1 MARFKFSNWHIASD
15 ASQIFAFESARAI
28 RTEKL
33 TRSRLTSPKLAH
45 YDRSPTSSDLIL
57 LARLFRLSTPTSSAV
72 SAGSSAQKAH
82 SADTRTP
89 VFATLCGYALAGA
102 AASLL
107 LGVVELLDLNVRL
120 TPIFESALERAVF
133 SSYFSLNVVGGFL
146 IGFAVGL
153 SVHAASL
160 LNRSIQAVIA
170 RWKPAGRLHRLI
182 PGAAICAIASLL
194 LNQQPQFHGYVFEI
208 IREAEKFESLTVRF
222 LNHERAISY
231 LILFG
236 MVAGCALLWA
246 TTRAVSY
253 SASLL
258 RGLWIAALITLI
270 ASAYYVDS
278 RFEPLLYGTSVHR
291 SLFLLNTALGM
302 SLISTVFWRRR
313 LDIGSPLGKLSALAI
328 AVLLIAG
335 VTFTFVR
342 FDGNQNLKT
351 QIFYRTTQ
359 AKQYFKLAQW
369 VLDFDRDGYSQFL
382 GGGDCDDRR
391 ADINPGHPEI
401 VGDGV
406 DHNCIGGAL
415 TERDIEDWKREQFDL
430 HQPPDPAAK
439 RLNVI
444 YVFIDAL
451 RADHLSAY
459 GYKRKTS
466 PNLDKLAANSCLF
479 ENAFTPAPNTFEAL
493 PKFTQGNYWDAH
505 LKAWPEIIARS
516 GYDALLFPR
525 RIATLRRHVKGMQIV
540 QGHDAGTFEASIDSA
555 IETLGGI
562 ERDRPFCAYLYSTD
576 THRPYKPHEDF
587 HYGTSITD
595 LYDGEISY
603 LDFHL
608 GRLFD
613 WLEKSGR
620 LTETMI
626 VIMAD
631 HGESL
636 GERGVYKHSSQL
648 YNEQTHVPL
657 IIHLPGVA
665 PRSISDYVST
675 VDLSPT
681 ILNAVGLDYPKECA
695 GVSLVPSMR
704 GQSFVHPPI
713 YAEQTTQEVSP
724 FVRPD
729 QNVDP
734 ELKKYMIITQDGF
747 KLIYNRDYYNFE
759 LYDLR
764 SDPSEFRNLY
774 DRMPERAADL
784 KKRLGRFIDVLTVSR
799 PWDADESQY
808 VFGPTGETREAK

>member
-1 MARFKFSNWHIASD
+1 
-15 ASQIFAFESARAI
+15 
-28 RTEKL
+28 
-33 TRSRLTSPKLAH
+33 
-45 YDRSPTSSDLIL
+45 
-57 LARLFRLSTPTSSAV
+57 LSTPTSSAV
-72 SAGSSAQKAH
+72 SAGSSGQSAH
-82 SADTRTP
+82 AEGQSTL
-89 VFATLCGYALAGA
+89 FASLCGYALAGA

-107 LGVVELLDLNVRL
+107 LGIIELVDLNVRL
-120 TPIFESALERAVF
+120 TPVFQSALERAVF
-133 SSYFSLNVVGGFL
+133 SSYFSLDVIEGLL
-146 IGFAVGL
+146 IGLFVG
-153 SVHAASL
+153 VTANAASL
-160 LNRSIQAVIA
+160 LKRSIQNVIA
-170 RWKPAGRLHRLI
+170 RGKPAKPLHKLVA
-182 PGAAICAIASLL
+182 GAGLCAIASLL
-194 LNQQPQFHGYVFEI
+194 LNQQPQFHGFVFEI
-208 IREAEKFESLTVRF
+208 IREAEKFESLTVRL
-222 LNHERAISY
+222 LNHERSISY

-236 MVAGCALLWA
+236 VVAGCALLW
-246 TTRAVSY
+246 TMTRAVSH
-253 SASLL
+253 SGSLL
-258 RGLWIAALITLI
+258 RALWIAVLIGLI
-270 ASAYYVDS
+270 AWSYYLDS
-278 RFEPLLYGTSVHR
+278 RFEPQLYGTSVHR

-302 SLISTVFWRRR
+302 SLIGTLFWRRG
-313 LDIGSPLGKLSALAI
+313 LTLGSPLRKLAALAA

-335 VTFTFVR
+335 VGFTFVR
-342 FDGNQNLKT
+342 FDTNQNLKT

-369 VLDFDRDGYSQFL
+369 ALDFDRDGYSQVL

-391 ADINPGHPEI
+391 ADINPGNPEI
-401 VGDGV
+401 VGDGI

-415 TERDIEDWKREQFDL
+415 AERDIEDWKREQLAL
-430 HQPPDPAAK
+430 HQPPDSTAK

-459 GYKRKTS
+459 GYHRKTS

-479 ENAFTPAPNTFEAL
+479 ENAYTPAPNTFEAL

-505 LKAWPEIIARS
+505 LKGWPEILAHS
-516 GYDALLFPR
+516 GYQALLFPR
-525 RIATLRRHVKGMQIV
+525 RLATLGRHVKGMTIV
-540 QGHDAGTFEASIDSA
+540 RSPNAGTFEVSIDSA
-555 IETLGGI
+555 IEALGGI
-562 ERDRPFCAYLYSTD
+562 GKDRPFCAYLYSTD

-587 HYGTSITD
+587 HYGDSITD

-620 LTETMI
+620 LDETMI

-657 IIHLPGVA
+657 IIHFPGVA
-665 PRSISDYVST
+665 PQSIGDYVST
-675 VDLSPT
+675 IDLGPT
-681 ILNAVGLDYPKECA
+681 ILSAVGLDYPKECA
-695 GVSLVPSMR
+695 GVSLVPLVR
-704 GQSFVHPPI
+704 GQPFEHPPI

-759 LYDLR
+759 LYDLKN
-764 SDPSEFRNLY
+764 DPSEIRNLY
-774 DRMPERAADL
+774 DRIPERAADL

-808 VFGPTGETREAK
+808 VFGPTGEAREAK

>member
-1 MARFKFSNWHIASD
+1 
-15 ASQIFAFESARAI
+15 
-28 RTEKL
+28 
-33 TRSRLTSPKLAH
+33 
-45 YDRSPTSSDLIL
+45 
-57 LARLFRLSTPTSSAV
+57 
-72 SAGSSAQKAH
+72 
-82 SADTRTP
+82 
-89 VFATLCGYALAGA
+89 VFASVCGFALAGA
-102 AASLL
+102 AAALL
-107 LGVVELLDLNVRL
+107 LGVIELLDVNVRL
-120 TPIFESALERAVF
+120 TPLFQSALERAVF
-133 SSYFSLNVVGGFL
+133 CSYFSLNVIGGLL
-146 IGFAVGL
+146 IGFSVGL
-153 SVHAASL
+153 FAHAASFL
-160 LNRSIQAVIA
+160 RRSLQTVIA
-170 RWKPAGRLHRLI
+170 TGKPVRPLHKLIGGAGV
-182 PGAAICAIASLL
+182 CVIASFL

-208 IREAEKFESLTVRF
+208 IRETEKFEFLTVPL
-222 LNHERAISY
+222 LNHERASSY
-231 LILFG
+231 LILFAI
-236 MVAGCALLWA
+236 VAACSLLLA
-246 TTRAVSY
+246 TTRAVSR
-253 SASLL
+253 SGKLL
-258 RGLWIAALITLI
+258 RGLWLVALITLI
-270 ASAYYVDS
+270 ACAYYVDS
-278 RFEPLLYGTSVHR
+278 RFEPQLYGTSVHR
-291 SLFLLNTALGM
+291 SLFLFNTGLAMSVIGTFARQRGLAL
-302 SLISTVFWRRR
+302 
-313 LDIGSPLGKLSALAI
+313 GSPLKKLTAI
-328 AVLLIAG
+328 TAAVLLIAG
-335 VTFTFVR
+335 VAFTFVY

-391 ADINPGHPEI
+391 ADISPGHPEI
-401 VGDGV
+401 VGDGL

-415 TERDIEDWKREQFDL
+415 SERDIEDWKREQGAL

-444 YVFIDAL
+444 YVFVDAL

-459 GYKRKTS
+459 GYHRKTS

-479 ENAFTPAPNTFEAL
+479 ENAYTPAPNTFEAL

-505 LKAWPEIIARS
+505 LEAWPEIMARS

-525 RIATLRRHVKGMQIV
+525 RLATLSRHVKGMTIV
-540 QGHDAGTFEASIDSA
+540 RNPNAGTFEVSIDSA
-555 IETLGGI
+555 IEALGGI
-562 ERDRPFCAYLYSTD
+562 EKDRPFCAYLYSTD
-576 THRPYKPHEDF
+576 THRPYKPHPDF
-587 HYGTSITD
+587 HFGDSISD

-620 LTETMI
+620 LDETMI

-657 IIHLPGVA
+657 IIHLPGAA
-665 PRSISDYVST
+665 PRSIGDYVST
-675 VDLSPT
+675 VDLGPT
-681 ILNAVGLDYPKECA
+681 ILSAVGLDYPKECA
-695 GVSLVPSMR
+695 GVSLVPLMR
-704 GQSFVHPPI
+704 GQPFVHPPI

-734 ELKKYMIITQDGF
+734 ELKKYMIITQNGF

-759 LYDLR
+759 LYDLKN
-764 SDPSEFRNLY
+764 DPSEFRNLY

-808 VFGPTGETREAK
+808 VFGPTGEVREAK